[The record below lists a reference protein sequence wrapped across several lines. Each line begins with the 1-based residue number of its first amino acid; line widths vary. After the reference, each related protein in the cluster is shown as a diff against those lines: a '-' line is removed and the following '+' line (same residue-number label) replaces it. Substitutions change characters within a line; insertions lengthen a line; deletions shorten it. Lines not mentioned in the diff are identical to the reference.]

1 MKTKRVM
8 IKFSGEVLAWE
19 DGWGVNAKALQ
30 QAVDEI
36 KALVK
41 KGVQVAVVV
50 GGGNFWR
57 YRDNTALSDAYLITR
72 SVSDTVGMMATVMN
86 ARVLAEALNQK
97 GVKAFALAAH
107 GEGYFAYNYSP
118 ELGKKM
124 LAENAVVVC
133 AGGTGNPYFTTDTAA
148 ALRAL
153 ELECQ
158 VLMKGTKVEGVF
170 DSDPMKNKKAKLFS
184 TISYDEVLKRELQ
197 VMDLTSIVLCKEN
210 KLPVRVFNGR
220 VKGNLLKAAQGK
232 KIGTLIS

>member
-1 MKTKRVM
+1 MAYKRIM
-8 IKFSGEVLAWE
+8 LKLSGEVLASE
-19 DGWGVNAKALQ
+19 DGWGVNAQALQ
-30 QAVDEI
+30 QVVEQL
-36 KALVK
+36 KELVK

-57 YRDNTALSDAYLITR
+57 YRDNTALSSAKLLSR

-107 GEGYFAYNYSP
+107 GEGYFALNYSP
-118 ELGKKM
+118 ELGKKL
-124 LAENAVVVC
+124 LAEKTVVIC

-158 VLMKGTKVEGVF
+158 VLLKGTKVEGVY
-170 DSDPMKNKKAKLFS
+170 DSDPNKNKKAKMFP
-184 TISYDEVLKRELQ
+184 TISYDEVLRRELQ

-220 VKGNLLKAAQGK
+220 QKGNLLKVVSGK
-232 KIGTLIS
+232 KLGTLIQ

>member
-1 MKTKRVM
+1 MAYKRVM
-8 IKFSGEVLAWE
+8 LKLSGEVLAWD
-19 DGWGVNAKALQ
+19 DGWGVDAKALTQ
-30 QAVDEI
+30 VVEQI
-36 KALVK
+36 KTLVK

-57 YRDNTALSDAYLITR
+57 YRDNTALSGAGLLSR

-107 GEGYFAYNYSP
+107 GEGYFAQNYSP
-118 ELGKKM
+118 DLGKK
-124 LAENAVVVC
+124 LLTEKAVVIC

-158 VLMKGTKVEGVF
+158 VLMKGTKVEGVY
-170 DSDPMKNKKAKLFS
+170 DSDPTQNKRAKLFP
-184 TISYDEVLKRELQ
+184 TITYDEVLKRELKI
-197 VMDLTSIVLCKEN
+197 MDLTSIVLCKEN
-210 KLPVRVFNGR
+210 RLPVCVFNGR
-220 VKGNLLKAAQGK
+220 VKGNLLKAVSGK
-232 KIGTLIS
+232 KLGTLIS